1 MTVIVAV
8 VSDDGEIIFGADS
21 AATDDSGTLAL
32 RADGKLFTK
41 SGYTIGFCGSYR
53 VGQLVKHEMH
63 LPSPSYCMTYDE
75 AERFMV
81 REFVPR
87 LRKLLSKN
95 GCMNTS
101 GVNKIEDSSSLLVGF
116 DGYLF
121 VIADDFQVEVTHDDY
136 AAIGSGA
143 QIALG
148 SLHADKTAGHLS
160 AYDAVQ
166 NALAASERYCAHVR
180 SPFYIV

>member
-21 AATDDSGTLAL
+21 AATDSAGTLSL
-32 RADGKLFTK
+32 RGDAKVFQRD
-41 SGYTIGFCGSYR
+41 GYTIGFCGSYR
-53 VGQLVKHEMH
+53 IGQLVKHDMHFPLIDHEMTP
-63 LPSPSYCMTYDE
+63 LQ

-87 LRKLLSKN
+87 LRKILSK
-95 GCMNTS
+95 GGSMNTT
-101 GVNKIEDSSSLLVGF
+101 GVDKLEDSSTFLVGF

-121 VIADDFQVEVTHDDY
+121 VIADDLQVEISQDDY
-136 AAIGSGA
+136 ASIGSGA

-148 SLHADKTAGHLS
+148 SLHADKTSGHLS

-166 NALAASERYCAHVR
+166 NALWAAERYCSNVR
-180 SPFYIV
+180 GPFLII

>member
-8 VSDDGEIIFGADS
+8 VSDEGEIIFGADS
-21 AATDDSGTLAL
+21 AATDSSGSMAL
-32 RADGKLFTK
+32 RGDAKIFQRD
-41 SGYTIGFCGSYR
+41 GYTIGFCGSYR
-53 VGQLVKHEMH
+53 VGQLVKHEMR
-63 LPSPSYCMTYDE
+63 LPTIDHEMTAAQ

-87 LRKLLSKN
+87 VRKLLSKN
-95 GCMNTS
+95 GCMNTTGIDTLDDGTS
-101 GVNKIEDSSSLLVGF
+101 FLVGF

-121 VIADDFQVEVTHDDY
+121 VIADDLQVEISQDDY
-136 AAIGSGA
+136 ASIGSGA

-148 SLHADKTAGHLS
+148 SLHADKTSGHLS

-166 NALAASERYCAHVR
+166 NALAAAERYCSNVR
-180 SPFYIV
+180 SPFLII

>member
-21 AATDDSGTLAL
+21 AATDTAGTLAL
-32 RADGKLFTK
+32 RGDAKVFKRD
-41 SGYTIGFCGSYR
+41 GYTIGFCGSYR
-53 VGQLVKHEMH
+53 VGQLVKHEMR
-63 LPSPSYCMTYDE
+63 LPAIDHEMTAAQ

-87 LRKLLSKN
+87 VRKLLSKS
-95 GCMNTS
+95 GCMNTT
-101 GVNKIEDSSSLLVGF
+101 GVDKLEDSSSFLVGF

-121 VIADDFQVEVTHDDY
+121 VIADDLQVEISQDDY

-143 QIALG
+143 QLALG
-148 SLHADKTAGHLS
+148 SLHADKTSGHLS

-166 NALAASERYCAHVR
+166 NALWAAERYCSNVR
-180 SPFYIV
+180 GPFLIM